1 MRAHNFG
8 AGPCA
13 LPVDVLEEVA
23 AELTDFNGTGMSLVE
38 LSHRSKQ
45 YEAVHMATL
54 DSLRRVA
61 SVPDDFDI
69 LFIQGGATLQFAMV
83 PMNLLGP
90 SDRAGV
96 VVSGS
101 WGKKAFNDGAKHG
114 TLESAW
120 DGAESGYTTMPAS
133 AELEIDPEWR
143 YLHVTSNETIGGIR
157 MVEFPETEV
166 PLVADMSSDY
176 LARPID
182 WDRYDLIYG
191 GVQKNLAPA
200 GMAVVFVRT
209 TVAAA
214 PANDLASYLRY
225 GFHAEAVSLG
235 NTPPMFPI
243 YVMGKVLDRLAE
255 RGGIRALEERSA
267 AKAGAVYAAIDASD
281 GFYRSPVDPAVRSH
295 MNVVFRLPS
304 EELEAEFVSEATAR
318 NLIGLKGHRSV
329 GGCRASMY
337 NAMPLE
343 GAERLVEFMGVFKR
357 DNA

>member
-13 LPVDVLEEVA
+13 LPLDVLEEVA
-23 AELTDFNGTGMSLVE
+23 AELTDFNGTGMSLIE
-38 LSHRSKQ
+38 LSHRSKA

-61 SVPDDFDI
+61 AVPDEFDI

-90 SDRAGV
+90 SDAAGV

-101 WGKKAFNDGAKHG
+101 WGKKALGDGAKHG
-114 TLESAW
+114 SLVAAW
-120 DGAESGYTTMPAS
+120 DGAASDYTTMPGS
-133 AELEIDPEWR
+133 DEIDIDPRWR

-157 MVEFPETEV
+157 MIEFPDTDV

-182 WDRYDLIYG
+182 WDRFDLIYG

-200 GMAVVFVRT
+200 GMAVVFVRKS
-209 TVAAA
+209 VVAA
-214 PANDLASYLRY
+214 PANDLANYLRY
-225 GFHAEAVSLG
+225 GFHADSASLG

-243 YVMGKVLDRLAE
+243 YVMGMVLDRLEA
-255 RGGIRALEERSA
+255 RGGTRALEERSA
-267 AKAGAVYAAIDASD
+267 AKAGAVYAVIDASD
-281 GFYRSPVDPAVRSH
+281 GFYRSPVDPKVRSH
-295 MNVVFRLPS
+295 MNVVFRLPT
-304 EELEAEFVSEATAR
+304 EELEAEFVADAAER
-318 NLIGLKGHRSV
+318 HLIGLKGHRSV
-329 GGCRASMY
+329 GGCRASLY
-337 NAMPLE
+337 AALE
-343 GAERLVEFMGVFKR
+343 MESVEALTTFMEDFR
-357 DNA
+357 STH